1 MLSRALFREVPSEFF
16 GILASRNAPLYVDA
30 LDALARAFHGASLMP
45 RDEAVEIVAEVL
57 RAHPEFRGEEEF
69 PNAAAEIST
78 LQGAAGLILRRL
90 VETRWLHEPQRS
102 DFQRLL
108 SLDPNGEVVLAALR
122 QVAQGEPTEFT
133 DQLGVACG
141 MLLNPEAIQEDPF
154 ADIEGCMS
162 SVEAGLRELRQMQK
176 GIERHTRHLLS
187 AQTLRENLSVLYDE
201 FCEQIGHACYRE
213 LVRSRLPSRIQRAR
227 QRLGEIAGDDTVL
240 EKMQRELLRRRPS
253 LSPPE
258 ALAEARLKL
267 DQMEYLLAS
276 VEPQAEEIDRRTADF
291 ARRSFARFRYLQ
303 EMSGGMREKVQAV
316 FTAIDEKC
324 AGERF
329 ADVEPPVPLPPPAIP
344 EAQLLSGDSL
354 FTPRLRRS
362 LSEIEPIGDDLTE
375 DQCDDALREME
386 ANLRDSMNVLRA
398 NTFVANLPGE
408 SGERIPLT
416 DVRLL
421 TDDDL
426 ADVIACLLH
435 ASARDASYTVEVPR
449 VLEDSSEAT
458 RIRKIGYLI
467 DDFVIEKR

>member
-1 MLSRALFREVPSEFF
+1 MLSPALFREVPTEFF

-30 LDALARAFHGASLMP
+30 LDALARAFQGSSLLP
-45 RDEAVEIVAEVL
+45 REEAVEIVAEVL

-69 PNAAAEIST
+69 PNAAAEMAT

-90 VETRWLHEPQRS
+90 TETRWLHEPQRA

-108 SLDPNGEVVLAALR
+108 SFEPNGELVLAALR
-122 QVAQGEPTEFT
+122 QVAHGEPTQFT
-133 DQLGVACG
+133 DQLGIACG
-141 MLLNPEAIQEDPF
+141 TLMNPEAIQDDPF
-154 ADIEGCMS
+154 ADIEGCMAN
-162 SVEAGLRELRQMQK
+162 VEAGLRELRQMQK
-176 GIERHTRHLLS
+176 GIERHTKHLLS

-213 LVRSRLPSRIQRAR
+213 LVRSRLPSRILRAR
-227 QRLGEIAGDDTVL
+227 QRLGEIAGDEEIM
-240 EKMQRELLRRRPS
+240 EKMQRELLRRRPM
-253 LSPPE
+253 LTPAE
-258 ALAEARLKL
+258 ALSEVRLKL
-267 DQMEYLLAS
+267 DEMEYLLAS

-303 EMSGGMREKVQAV
+303 EMNGGMREKVQAV
-316 FTAIDEKC
+316 FSAIDQHC
-324 AGERF
+324 AGQRF
-329 ADVEPPVPLPPPAIP
+329 NDAEPPLPLPPPFIP

-362 LSEIEPIGDDLTE
+362 LAEIEPIGDDLTE

-398 NTFVANLPGE
+398 NTFVASLPVG
-408 SGERIPLT
+408 SGEKITTAQLP
-416 DVRLL
+416 LL

-435 ASARDASYTVEVPR
+435 ASARDADYTVEVPHI
-449 VLEDSSEAT
+449 VEDAAEAT
-458 RIRKIGYLI
+458 RTRKIGYLI

>member
-1 MLSRALFREVPSEFF
+1 MLSPALFREVPSEFF

-30 LDALARAFHGASLMP
+30 LDALGRAFRGASLLV
-45 RDEAVEIVAEVL
+45 REEAIEIVAEVL

-69 PNAAAEIST
+69 PNAAAETST
-78 LQGAAGLILRRL
+78 RQGAAGLILRRL
-90 VETRWLHEPQRS
+90 VETRWLHEPQRA
-102 DFQRLL
+102 DFQRLF
-108 SLDPNGEVVLAALR
+108 SLDPNGEVMLVAIR
-122 QVAQGEPTEFT
+122 QIAQGEPTEFT

-141 MLLNPEAIQEDPF
+141 MLMNPEAIQEDPF

-162 SVEAGLRELRQMQK
+162 NVEAGLRELRQMQK

-213 LVRSRLPSRIQRAR
+213 LVRSRLPSRIQKAR
-227 QRLGEIAGDDTVL
+227 QRLSELAGDDSTL
-240 EKMQRELLRRRPS
+240 EKMQLELLRRRPS
-253 LSPPE
+253 LTPAE
-258 ALAEARLKL
+258 ALTEARLKL

-303 EMSGGMREKVQAV
+303 EMSGGMREKVQNI
-316 FTAIDEKC
+316 FTAVDQAC
-324 AGERF
+324 AGQRF
-329 ADVEPPVPLPPPAIP
+329 ADVEMPMEVPPPLVP
-344 EAQLLSGDSL
+344 DAQLLSGDSL

-362 LSEIEPIGDDLTE
+362 LSEIEPIGDDLTD

-386 ANLRDSMNVLRA
+386 ANLRDSMNVIRA
-398 NTFVANLPGE
+398 NKFVRNIPGE
-408 SGERIPLT
+408 PGDRIPIE
-416 DVRLL
+416 DVPLL

-435 ASARDASYTVEVPR
+435 ANARDASYSVEVPR
-449 VLEDSSEAT
+449 VQEDSAEAT
-458 RIRKIGYLI
+458 RTRKIGYLI